1 VCAISVEPVVTTSA
15 RASGFAERP
24 DLDAW
29 QGHYGQH
36 PMANP
41 VERPATVRYWHR
53 TYAAEA
59 ILAGGFKDGT
69 GTYLT
74 DREHTGVWL
83 SDIPVERHDQSD
95 TLLAVDLPVHL
106 SPMLDAEHE
115 WVEDGKGFRE
125 WLVPAAILNE
135 HGTVT
140 VVDES

>member
-1 VCAISVEPVVTTSA
+1 MV
-15 RASGFAERP
+15 
-24 DLDAW
+24 D
-29 QGHYGQH
+29 
-36 PMANP
+36 P

-59 ILAGGFKDGT
+59 ILAGGFKDTT

-83 SDIPVERHDQSD
+83 SDTPVDRHDQDD

-135 HGTVT
+135 HGAVT